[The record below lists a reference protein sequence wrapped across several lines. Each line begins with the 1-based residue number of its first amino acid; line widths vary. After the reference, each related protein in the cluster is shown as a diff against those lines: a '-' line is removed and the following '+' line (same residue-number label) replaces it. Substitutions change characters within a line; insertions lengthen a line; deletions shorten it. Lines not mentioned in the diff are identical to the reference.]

1 MLKEDTRSFGV
12 VLERGPSASRW
23 ADWAW
28 KVVAIIPDAP
38 ATGGWREL
46 ERDGECVR
54 YMAAPF
60 SATLHHK
67 MVETYDANLESSA
80 PSIWAALVEDPS
92 QDPPWKVQG
101 VTLDP
106 YQAQS
111 WQEAAEGLVEKLP
124 MPEETLAWFAGFL
137 KQAPEAPAFKKRRR
151 DSVKVEE
158 QKFGKEPIF
167 SPLGRR
173 IDENDGHL

>member
-12 VLERGPSASRW
+12 VLERKPSVSRW
-23 ADWAW
+23 ADWTW

-38 ATGGWREL
+38 ATGGWSEL
-46 ERDGECVR
+46 EREGESVR
-54 YMAAPF
+54 YMIAPF
-60 SATLHHK
+60 AVTLHYK
-67 MVETYDANLESSA
+67 MVETYDANLESSE
-80 PSIWAALVEDPS
+80 PSIWAALEEDSS
-92 QDPPWKVQG
+92 QDPPWKVRG

-111 WQEAAEGLVEKLP
+111 WQEAGEGLVEKLP
-124 MPEETLAWFAGFL
+124 MPPETLAWFAGFL
-137 KQAPEAPAFKKRRR
+137 KQVPEAPAFRKRRR

-173 IDENDGHL
+173 IDEGDGRL